1 MMPVQS
7 RPNRLFWVCS
17 LGMGM
22 RSVIWRA
29 VSVPS
34 TRDSTKPSLG
44 ESVIF
49 WKRRRGSVER
59 ARTRSMSPR
68 A

>member
-1 MMPVQS
+1 MIPVQS

-17 LGMGM
+17 AGMGM

-29 VSVPS
+29 LVVPS
-34 TRDSTKPSLG
+34 TRDSTNPSLG
-44 ESVIF
+44 ERVIF
-49 WKRRRGSVER
+49 WKRSRGSAER
-59 ARTRSMSPR
+59 ASTRSMSPR